1 MFRIVFLTLVALPG
15 AAFAHS
21 GAAAV
26 TPLLAGLSHPIGGA
40 DHILAMLGVGL
51 WASILGGRAILAMP
65 LAFLVAMLMGGGLG
79 AYGFAAPG
87 VEPMIAAS
95 IIGIG
100 AATALALRPALPLAL
115 CALAVFGAAHGF
127 AHGVEGPSTGGF
139 AYVAGFGLMTAG
151 LHCVGLAI
159 GLTLLRRGTLWLPRG
174 LGLATAM
181 AGLGLAGGAL

>member
-1 MFRIVFLTLVALPG
+1 MFRIVFLTLITLPG

-21 GAAAV
+21 GAATVA
-26 TPLLAGLSHPIGGA
+26 PLLAGLSHPIGGA
-40 DHILAMLGVGL
+40 DHMLAMLGVGL

-65 LAFLVAMLMGGGLG
+65 LAFLGAMLGGGVLG
-79 AYGFAAPG
+79 AYGFAVPG

-100 AATALALRPALPLAL
+100 AATALALRPTLPLAI
-115 CALAVFGAAHGF
+115 CALAMFGAAHGV
-127 AHGVEGPSTGGF
+127 AHGVEGPSIGAF
-139 AYVAGFGLMTAG
+139 AYAAGFGLMTAG

-159 GLTLLRRGTLWLPRG
+159 GLALSRIRALWLPRG
-174 LGLATAM
+174 LGLATAL